1 MARYIV
7 LGRFQPFHMGHE
19 HLVRSAFEHV
29 EDGDQLVVAIGS
41 KQAGWEPD
49 NPWTAEERQAMIQ
62 AWAAQ
67 ADLNIEI
74 VAIEDINDPPNWVAH
89 AEKIHGQG
97 ILVTTDEATSH
108 LYREAGYEV
117 RNPEMNQRDQF
128 EGWRVRQTAKML
140 STVYDDEAVRE
151 VLKASIPT
159 SVIEWLIETDG
170 LFRLSTFETGV
181 HAG

>member
-1 MARYIV
+1 MTKYIV

-19 HLVRSAFEHV
+19 HLVRSALSHV

-62 AWAAQ
+62 TWAEQENIA
-67 ADLNIEI
+67 IEI

-89 AEKIHGQG
+89 AEKVHGDG
-97 ILVTTDEATSH
+97 ILVTTDQATAE
-108 LYREAGYEV
+108 LYRASDFEV
-117 RNPEMNQRDQF
+117 RIPEMNQREQF

-140 STVYDDEAVRE
+140 STVYDDEAGRE
-151 VLKASIPT
+151 VLKT
-159 SVIEWLIETDG
+159 SVPKPVIEWLIETDG

>member
-1 MARYIV
+1 MTRYIV
-7 LGRFQPFHMGHE
+7 LGRFQPFHMGHQY
-19 HLVRSAFEHV
+19 LVQSAFSNIGE
-29 EDGDQLVVAIGS
+29 GDQLIIAIGS

-49 NPWTAEERQAMIQ
+49 NPWTAEEREAMIL
-62 AWAAQ
+62 AWAQ
-67 ADLNIEI
+67 QSDITVEI

-89 AEKIHGQG
+89 ATNFHGEG
-97 ILVTTDEATSH
+97 VLVTTDEPTAQ
-108 LYREAGYEV
+108 LYRNAGFEV
-117 RNPEMNQRDQF
+117 LEPQMKNRELF

-151 VLKASIPT
+151 VLKTSIPKP
-159 SVIEWLIETDG
+159 VIEWLIDNDA

>member
-19 HLVRSAFEHV
+19 YLIKSALSHV

-49 NPWTAEERQAMIQ
+49 NPWTIEERQAMIQ
-62 AWAAQ
+62 AWAEQ
-67 ADLNIEI
+67 ANVEMEL

-89 AEKIHGQG
+89 AEKIHGNG
-97 ILVTTDEATSH
+97 ILVTTDEATAQ
-108 LYREAGYEV
+108 LYREAEFEV
-117 RNPEMNQRDQF
+117 RVPKMNQREQF

-140 STVYDDEAVRE
+140 STVYDDDAVRE
-151 VLKASIPT
+151 VLKASIPKP
-159 SVIEWLIETDG
+159 VIEWLIETDG

>member
-19 HLVRSAFEHV
+19 YLVKSALEHLEA
-29 EDGDQLVVAIGS
+29 GDQLVVAIGS

-62 AWAAQ
+62 AWATQ
-67 ADLNIEI
+67 ADAEIEI
-74 VAIEDINDPPNWVAH
+74 VAIEDINDPPNWVSH
-89 AEKIHGQG
+89 AEKIHGKG
-97 ILVTTDEATSH
+97 ILVTTDQATAE
-108 LYREAGYEV
+108 LYRESEVEV
-117 RNPEMNQRDQF
+117 RILEMNQREQF

-151 VLKASIPT
+151 VLKASIPP

>member
-1 MARYIV
+1 
-7 LGRFQPFHMGHE
+7 
-19 HLVRSAFEHV
+19 
-29 EDGDQLVVAIGS
+29 
-41 KQAGWEPD
+41 
-49 NPWTAEERQAMIQ
+49 MIQ

-67 ADLNIEI
+67 ADAEIEI

-117 RNPEMNQRDQF
+117 RNPEMNQREQF

>member
-1 MARYIV
+1 MTKYIV

-19 HLVRSAFEHV
+19 HLVRSALSHV

-49 NPWTAEERQAMIQ
+49 NPWTIEERQAMLLT
-62 AWAAQ
+62 WAEQ
-67 ADLNIEI
+67 EDVTIDI
-74 VAIEDINDPPNWVAH
+74 VAIDDINDPPNWVAH
-89 AEKIHGQG
+89 AKKIHGDG
-97 ILVTTDEATSH
+97 ILVTTDEPTAQ
-108 LYREAGYEV
+108 LYRDAGFEV
-117 RNPEMNQRDQF
+117 RIPQMNQREQF
-128 EGWRVRQTAKML
+128 EGWRIRQTAKML

-151 VLKASIPT
+151 VLKSSIPK
-159 SVIEWLIETDG
+159 SVIEWLIEADG